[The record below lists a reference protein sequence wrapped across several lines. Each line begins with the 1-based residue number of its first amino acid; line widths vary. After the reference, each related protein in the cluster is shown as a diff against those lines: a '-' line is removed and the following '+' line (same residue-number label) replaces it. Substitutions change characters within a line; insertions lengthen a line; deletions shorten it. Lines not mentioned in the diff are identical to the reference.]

1 MLCVILVNN
10 EAEKKIAVFNKQ
22 HREHSWI
29 LLLLFSA
36 LLCLVVIIFVSC
48 LNFLVSDVNFLF

>member
-1 MLCVILVNN
+1 MLCEILVNN
-10 EAEKKIAVFNKQ
+10 EAEKKIAAFNKQ
-22 HREHSWI
+22 HREHCWI
-29 LLLLFSA
+29 LLMLFSV